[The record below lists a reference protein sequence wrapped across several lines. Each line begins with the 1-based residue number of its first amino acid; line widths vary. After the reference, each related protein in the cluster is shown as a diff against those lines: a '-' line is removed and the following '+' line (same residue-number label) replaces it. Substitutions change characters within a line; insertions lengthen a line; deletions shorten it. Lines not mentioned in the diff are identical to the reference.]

1 MRLQLQHNGW
11 DISEAENGRIA
22 LAFLLLELVVATA
35 AGAITG
41 AISSAAFF
49 DPDAELLALAPR
61 LAVGLAGAAV
71 FAWLE
76 VGRQAALAALVA
88 DAEGL
93 IQPPPL
99 LQAEPVIE
107 ALPADE

>member
-1 MRLQLQHNGW
+1 MAGSSR
-11 DISEAENGRIA
+11 IS
-22 LAFLLLELVVATA
+22 VA
-35 AGAITG
+35 G
-41 AISSAAFF
+41 
-49 DPDAELLALAPR
+49 LALTLVG